1 MRVSFFVPPCKNIS
15 IKKFLCQFSGTLL
28 FYSSF
33 LYIIKICE
41 NIYISL
47 REDSYEIKFY

>member
-1 MRVSFFVPPCKNIS
+1 MRVSFPYRHAKTYQLNV
-15 IKKFLCQFSGTLL
+15 FLYLFSGILL
-28 FYSSF
+28 LYSAFS
-33 LYIIKICE
+33 YIIKICE